1 MANLTPLSKG
11 LIGLAVVGVMAAAVW
26 HLLLKPQSDPA
37 SPATAIPAGPAQPA
51 GLAPVQAAALSNQ
64 KATALSPAQ
73 SLEYAEAGRQ
83 LINKGDFEQA
93 RAHLELA
100 VQSGNPSAAC
110 LLGDMTLKGQ
120 GGLRASREQAA
131 SLYQFAQ
138 SKNTLCFA
146 PGQ

>member
-37 SPATAIPAGPAQPA
+37 SPATAIRAQPA

>member
-11 LIGLAVVGVMAAAVW
+11 LIGLAVVGVMVSAVW
-26 HLLLKPQSDPA
+26 HLLLKPQANPA
-37 SPATAIPAGPAQPA
+37 SPDTPAPAQAAGFAPA
-51 GLAPVQAAALSNQ
+51 QAAALTNQ
-64 KATALSPAQ
+64 KAIALTPAQ

-100 VQSGNPSAAC
+100 VQGGNPSAAC

-120 GGLRASREQAA
+120 GGLHASREQAA

-138 SKNTLCFA
+138 SKNTLCFV

>member
-11 LIGLAVVGVMAAAVW
+11 LIGLAVVGVMVSAVW
-26 HLLLKPQSDPA
+26 HLLLKPQANPA
-37 SPATAIPAGPAQPA
+37 SPDTPAPAQAAGFAPAQATALP
-51 GLAPVQAAALSNQ
+51 NQ
-64 KATALSPAQ
+64 KAIALTPAQ

-100 VQSGNPSAAC
+100 VQGGNPSAAC

-120 GGLRASREQAA
+120 GGLHASRELAA

>member
-11 LIGLAVVGVMAAAVW
+11 LIGLAVVGVMVSAVW
-26 HLLLKPQSDPA
+26 HLLLKPQANPA
-37 SPATAIPAGPAQPA
+37 SPDTPAPA
-51 GLAPVQAAALSNQ
+51 QAAALPNQ
-64 KATALSPAQ
+64 KAIALTPAQ

-100 VQSGNPSAAC
+100 VQGSNPSAAC

-120 GGLRASREQAA
+120 GGLHASRELAA

>member
-11 LIGLAVVGVMAAAVW
+11 LIGLAVVGVMASAVW
-26 HLLLKPQSDPA
+26 HLLLKPQPTDQQAGFPPA
-37 SPATAIPAGPAQPA
+37 H
-51 GLAPVQAAALSNQ
+51 AAALPNQ
-64 KATALSPAQ
+64 KATALTPAQ
-73 SLEYAEAGRQ
+73 SLEYAEAGRK

-110 LLGDMTLKGQ
+110 LLGEMTLKGQ

-131 SLYQFAQ
+131 SLFQFAQ
-138 SKNTLCFA
+138 SHNTICFSTS
-146 PGQ
+146 Q

>member
-1 MANLTPLSKG
+1 MH
-11 LIGLAVVGVMAAAVW
+11 AAV
-26 HLLLKPQSDPA
+26 
-37 SPATAIPAGPAQPA
+37 
-51 GLAPVQAAALSNQ
+51 LSNQ

-73 SLEYAEAGRQ
+73 SLEYAEAGRK

-110 LLGDMTLKGQ
+110 LLGEMTLKGQ

-131 SLYQFAQ
+131 SLFQFAQ
-138 SKNTLCFA
+138 LHNTLCFSTS
-146 PGQ
+146 Q